1 MQIGTVLFLPLSA
14 CLLFLFLAL
23 LQWLELP
30 AGYWIRVVRVVFI
43 KLSKF
48 PSNFF
53 LGIFTMNRYWILSN
67 AFLVTINIIWFFFFS
82 LLICIPLIDFWFLN
96 KSWIPKM
103 DLTRSWC
110 IILLLWCW
118 ILFVNILLRIFAMF
132 MRDSL

>member
-1 MQIGTVLFLPLSA
+1 MQIGTVLFLPLSV